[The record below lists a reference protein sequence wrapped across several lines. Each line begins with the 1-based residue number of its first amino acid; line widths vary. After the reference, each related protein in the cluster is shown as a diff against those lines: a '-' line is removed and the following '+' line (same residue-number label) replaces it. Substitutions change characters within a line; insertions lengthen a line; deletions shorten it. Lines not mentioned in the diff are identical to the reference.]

1 MNCPNCNS
9 EIQDE
14 FINIQSDIA
23 QCTGCKL
30 VFKISENISSEVDN
44 NFDMKSPPEGT
55 WISRDMD
62 KLTIGATTRSPVAF
76 FMVPF
81 MLIWSGGSIGGIYGS
96 QLISGEFDPFMSLF
110 GIPFLIGSVI
120 FWGLTL
126 MAIWGKVEL
135 TLDKNGGKV
144 FTGLGTIGVS
154 KQFKWDEVSSITE
167 KQSMYNYPGSYGESL
182 ILEGKRRI
190 SFGMGVK
197 SSRRY
202 YLYKSMKII
211 LAKIKL
217 NKRFL

>member
-23 QCTGCKL
+23 RCTECKL

-154 KQFKWDEVSSITE
+154 KQFKWDDVSSITE

>member
-1 MNCPNCNS
+1 MNCPNCNL

-23 QCTGCKL
+23 RCTECKL
-30 VFKISENISSEVDN
+30 VFKISENISSEVDS

-96 QLISGEFDPFMSLF
+96 QFISGEFDPFISLF
-110 GIPFLIGSVI
+110 GIPFLFGSVI
-120 FWGLTL
+120 FWGFTL

-211 LAKIKL
+211 LTKIKL